1 MVVVVVIVVIIA
13 IVFIEGLVLVE
24 DAALFGALLLH
35 KLIVHRSLL
44 PGNLLLL
51 PIQPQ
56 NQRFRLRRRRCVGIL
71 KGDRGRHA
79 RAGRRWCSAAAAH
92 ACSIARNCFSNLQ
105 GFLFHLPVSE
115 SRPFFG
121 FGLLDF
127 WCCA

>member
-1 MVVVVVIVVIIA
+1 MVVVVIIA

-35 KLIVHRSLL
+35 KLVVHRSLL

-92 ACSIARNCFSNLQ
+92 ACSIALAIASQISKDFFFICLSPSLVL
-105 GFLFHLPVSE
+105 FLV
-115 SRPFFG
+115 
-121 FGLLDF
+121 LDF
-127 WCCA
+127 WTFGAVLK